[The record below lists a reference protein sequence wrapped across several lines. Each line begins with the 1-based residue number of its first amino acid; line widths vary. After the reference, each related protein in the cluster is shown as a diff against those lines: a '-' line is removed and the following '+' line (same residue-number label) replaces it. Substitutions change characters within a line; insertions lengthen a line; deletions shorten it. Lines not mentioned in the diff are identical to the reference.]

1 MQDTYIVQ
9 IKVTSKVKKKNNES
23 GKSKDSTDNLNL
35 PEIVLVGK
43 GEWPDTWSET
53 ETITIKSD
61 ENGLSI
67 LVNKDNINLKRIL
80 KFKKLDEAEMKLTQE
95 YFRIALGLI
104 GFSIYSQ
111 LDDEEKEIIL
121 KKTTKPISQIIIP
134 LIKGLS
140 KLAEEVS

>member
-1 MQDTYIVQ
+1 
-9 IKVTSKVKKKNNES
+9 
-23 GKSKDSTDNLNL
+23 
-35 PEIVLVGK
+35 
-43 GEWPDTWSET
+43 
-53 ETITIKSD
+53 
-61 ENGLSI
+61 
-67 LVNKDNINLKRIL
+67 
-80 KFKKLDEAEMKLTQE
+80 MKLTQE